1 MKITWTFSNVQD
13 TVAKMGVKR
22 DKILKASRSGLI
34 KGMTYFMS
42 DIIKNQMSER
52 RNDSLGVRTG
62 YLRRSWKVNAYD
74 TNFGGI
80 TVVKLS
86 TAAPYAAV
94 HQFGSKDWDGTYH
107 GRDLKGR
114 FASPRQTVMT
124 SPKRHNIPKRLH
136 IYEDFQ
142 SSGPAMLGRA
152 VRDEVA
158 MLGNL

>member
-13 TVAKMGVKR
+13 TVAKMGMKR
-22 DKILKASRSGLI
+22 DKILKASRAGLI

-94 HQFGSKDWDGTYH
+94 HQFGSKDWDGTFGPH
-107 GRDLKGR
+107 
-114 FASPRQTVMT
+114 PRVKRQVGA
-124 SPKRHNIPKRLH
+124 PKRHNIPKRLH

>member
-1 MKITWTFSNVQD
+1 MKITWTFSNAQD

-94 HQFGSKDWDGTYH
+94 HQFGSKDWDGTFGPH
-107 GRDLKGR
+107 
-114 FASPRQTVMT
+114 PRVKRQVGA
-124 SPKRHNIPKRLH
+124 PKRHNIPKRLH

>member
-94 HQFGSKDWDGTYH
+94 HQFGSKDWDGTFGNEY
-107 GRDLKGR
+107 RSRAFMKKV
-114 FASPRQTVMT
+114 ARQVG
-124 SPKRHNIPKRLH
+124 PRHNIPKRLH

-142 SSGPAMLGRA
+142 SSGPAILGRA